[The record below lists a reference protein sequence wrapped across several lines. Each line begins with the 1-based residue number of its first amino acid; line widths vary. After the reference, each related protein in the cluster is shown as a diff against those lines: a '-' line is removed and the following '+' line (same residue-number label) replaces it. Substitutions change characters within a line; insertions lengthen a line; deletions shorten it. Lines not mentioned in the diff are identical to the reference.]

1 MYEVFWYNANLG
13 STNNLE
19 EACVDLYRN
28 FLSTGY
34 SLNEEDVNAW
44 TSLGS
49 GIKKDDRW
57 MSTLQMLYC
66 GKRLAD
72 LWNSYEFHN
81 SDRFRKASVIGVR
94 KWRGGGGYYRRI
106 RTMAERRMNM
116 AVMLDEG
123 STLVRADR
131 RHLPNSWDD
140 IQRSMER
147 GWKSQHR
154 GNKAWDKR

>member
-13 STNNLE
+13 STNSLE

-44 TSLGS
+44 TSSGS

-81 SDRFRKASVIGVR
+81 SHPSLVFANG
-94 KWRGGGGYYRRI
+94 
-106 RTMAERRMNM
+106 
-116 AVMLDEG
+116 AVVAAVTVAFAPWP
-123 STLVRADR
+123 SAV
-131 RHLPNSWDD
+131 
-140 IQRSMER
+140 
-147 GWKSQHR
+147 
-154 GNKAWDKR
+154 